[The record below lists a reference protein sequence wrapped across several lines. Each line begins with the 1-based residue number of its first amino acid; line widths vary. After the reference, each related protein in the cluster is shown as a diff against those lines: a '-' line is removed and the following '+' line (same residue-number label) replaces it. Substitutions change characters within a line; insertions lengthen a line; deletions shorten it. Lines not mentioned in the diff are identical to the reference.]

1 MNLSKQIGFGGDMPY
16 VYTKFTFNH
25 FPQFGNPA
33 QVLKITLK
41 FLLSETALSKG
52 HIIRLTWSLKATA
65 TRRADFIT
73 HLDYE
78 FFLITA
84 S

>member
-1 MNLSKQIGFGGDMPY
+1 MPY

-52 HIIRLTWSLKATA
+52 HYHKTNMVSQGNGHKEGRLHYTL
-65 TRRADFIT
+65 R
-73 HLDYE
+73 L
-78 FFLITA
+78 
-84 S
+84 